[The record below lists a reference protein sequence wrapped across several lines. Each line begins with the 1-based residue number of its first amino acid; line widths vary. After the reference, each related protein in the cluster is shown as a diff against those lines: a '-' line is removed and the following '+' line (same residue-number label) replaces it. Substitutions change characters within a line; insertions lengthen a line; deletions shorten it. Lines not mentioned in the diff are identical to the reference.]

1 MKKRIGCP
9 SMLVFFIR
17 CSNLDLSSMKQG
29 YACLYFQL
37 IKYKEIHEVM
47 TINNSKLT
55 IIYNL
60 KSPITYINI

>member
-1 MKKRIGCP
+1 MKKRIGCR

-37 IKYKEIHEVM
+37 IKYKEIHEVT

-55 IIYNL
+55 ITYNL
-60 KSPITYINI
+60 KSPITYISI